1 MDGSAFYSSGRGA
14 MLPHGPAVA
23 TGHAP
28 MRARRGIVA
37 GTMIAT
43 STGWRA
49 VEHLVPGDEVQTFD
63 NGMQMIVEI
72 TAEDI
77 WHEDSVALND
87 PLPILMPA
95 GALRNKAPVTVLPH
109 QGVLVESENACDA
122 MGDPLAVVPARV
134 LIGVNG
140 IDTSPPDGALTVFSL
155 TFMSDEIIYADGGLL
170 LHCPSEAETGEMMEA
185 ERLYD
190 VKSLVEARQMLTEL
204 DIAQL
209 ILDEE
214 GFDLY
219 EADALERVA

>member
-1 MDGSAFYSSGRGA
+1 MDGSTFYDGGSAFGPFSPADRGEF
-14 MLPHGPAVA
+14 
-23 TGHAP
+23 AP

-37 GTMIAT
+37 GTMVAT

-63 NGMQMIVEI
+63 NGMQTIVEI

-77 WHEDSVALND
+77 WHEDSVSLSD
-87 PLPILMPA
+87 PLPVLVPA
-95 GALRNKAPVTVLPH
+95 GALKNKSPVIVLPH
-109 QGVLVESENACDA
+109 QGVLVESENACDK

-134 LIGVNG
+134 LIGVND
-140 IDTSPPDGALTVFSL
+140 IDTAPPNGGLTVFTL
-155 TFMSDEIIYADGGLL
+155 TFMSEEVIYADGGLL
-170 LHCPSEAETGEMMEA
+170 LHCPMDAAMGEQVDTEQ
-185 ERLYD
+185 LYD